1 MNTKGGERIK
11 MEYHKLGTSGVKVSP
26 LVLGCWSM
34 GGDYFGSVED
44 RDSIACIETYLEYGI
59 QTFDTAEIYGMGRA
73 EKVLGQALKGH
84 NREECTV
91 ISKVWPAHYAMED
104 MEKAC
109 DASLERLGT
118 EYLDVYFLHYPP
130 QGMSVGQAMENME
143 RLKEKGKIHSIG
155 VSNFSLEQL
164 REAGRF
170 GTVDVI
176 QPCYNLLWRYAD
188 KDLLPYC
195 RERGIGVIPY
205 STLAQGL
212 LTGKFKKETPITGG
226 RAKAALFQPGIYEQ
240 CLEVTEELTAI
251 GEKYGR
257 NAAQICVNWLVHN
270 NSLTAP
276 IVGGADREHALE
288 NIRAIEFKLEPEEYG
303 HIDKISRAFCDK
315 MPEYQL
321 FFDSKIKGE

>member
-1 MNTKGGERIK
+1 
-11 MEYHKLGTSGVKVSP
+11 MEYYKLGTGQVRVSP
-26 LVLGCWSM
+26 IVLGCWSM

-44 RDSIACIETYLEYGI
+44 RDSIACIETYLEHGI

-84 NREECTV
+84 EREACTV
-91 ISKVWPAHYAMED
+91 ISKVWPSHYARED

-130 QGMSVGQAMENME
+130 QGMSIGQAMENME
-143 RLKEKGKIHSIG
+143 YLKEKGKIRSVG

-164 REAGRF
+164 REAMEYGR
-170 GTVDVI
+170 VDVI

-188 KDLLPYC
+188 RDLLPFC
-195 RERGIGVIPY
+195 REQGIGVIPY

-212 LTGKFKKETPITGG
+212 LTGKFHRDTPITGG
-226 RAKAALFQPGIYEQ
+226 RAKAALFQPGVYEQ
-240 CLEVTEELTAI
+240 CLEVTEELVAI
-251 GEKYGR
+251 GKKYGK

-270 NSLTAP
+270 DSLTAP
-276 IVGGADREHALE
+276 IVGGTDRVHALE
-288 NIRAIEFKLEPEEYG
+288 NIKALEFELEEGEYLQ
-303 HIDKISRAFCDK
+303 IDRVSRDFCGK

>member
-1 MNTKGGERIK
+1 
-11 MEYHKLGTSGVKVSP
+11 MEYRELGTSGVRVSP

-44 RDSIACIETYLEYGI
+44 ENSIACIETYLEHGI

-73 EKVLGQALKGH
+73 EKVLGQALRGH
-84 NREECTV
+84 DRESCTV

-143 RLKEKGKIHSIG
+143 RLREKGKIRSIG

-164 REAGRF
+164 REAGQS

-188 KDLLPYC
+188 RDLLPYC
-195 RERGIGVIPY
+195 RGQGIGVIPY

-212 LTGKFKKETPITGG
+212 LTGRFRKDTPITGG

-240 CLEVTEELTAI
+240 CLEVTKELAAI

-257 NAAQICVNWLVHN
+257 NAAQICINWLVHN
-270 NSLTAP
+270 DNLTAP
-276 IVGGADREHALE
+276 IVGGADRAHALE
-288 NIRAIEFKLEPEEYG
+288 NIRAIEFEMEPEEYG
-303 HIDKISRAFCDK
+303 RIDRISRAFCDK

>member
-1 MNTKGGERIK
+1 
-11 MEYHKLGTSGVKVSP
+11 MEYYKLGTGQVRVSP
-26 LVLGCWSM
+26 IVLGCWSM

-44 RDSIACIETYLEYGI
+44 RDSIACIETYLEHGI

-84 NREECTV
+84 ERETCTV
-91 ISKVWPAHYAMED
+91 ISKVWPSHYARED

-130 QGMSVGQAMENME
+130 QGMSIGQAMENME
-143 RLKEKGKIHSIG
+143 YLKEKGKIRSVG

-164 REAGRF
+164 REAMEYGR
-170 GTVDVI
+170 VDVI

-188 KDLLPYC
+188 RDLLPFC
-195 RERGIGVIPY
+195 REQGIGVIPY

-212 LTGKFKKETPITGG
+212 LTGKFHRDTPITGG
-226 RAKAALFQPGIYEQ
+226 RAKAALFQPGVYEQ
-240 CLEVTEELTAI
+240 CLEVTEELVAI
-251 GEKYGR
+251 GKKYGK

-270 NSLTAP
+270 DSLTAP
-276 IVGGADREHALE
+276 IVGGTDRDHALE
-288 NIRAIEFKLEPEEYG
+288 NIKALEFELEEGEYLQ
-303 HIDKISRAFCDK
+303 IDRVSRDFCGK